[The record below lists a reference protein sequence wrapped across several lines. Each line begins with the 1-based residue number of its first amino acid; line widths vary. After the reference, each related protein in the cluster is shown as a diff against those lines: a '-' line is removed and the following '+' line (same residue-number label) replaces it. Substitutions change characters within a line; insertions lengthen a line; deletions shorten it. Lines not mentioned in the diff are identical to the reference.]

1 MNKSKKPITILGGGV
16 SGLTTSV
23 LLLEQGFDV
32 TIIAEEVAQNTV
44 SSIAAAIWFPYAA
57 KPLEKVNVWSKVTY
71 QKFEKLSRI
80 EQSGVSFI
88 PFSVIEQNVDC
99 PDWLTALPS
108 SIAIQKERKIFLEK
122 ECVSYT
128 MLLPLIDTPIY
139 LRYLQSEFSRLGGN
153 FIQKRITKISDL
165 DQNSVTVNCIGLG
178 SKQLFNDSEVFP
190 IQGQVVKLSPSSS
203 IQGFSIEFPIDEFS
217 DELVYVI
224 PRKDCIVVGGSA
236 KKNQYSTTPSEIL
249 KKRIL
254 NRTISVKPELQR
266 LEVQQTVVGLRPGR
280 TSVRLEWDPEL
291 PIIHNYGHGGAGYTV
306 SWGCAENVYDLIQ
319 SKV

>member
-16 SGLTTSV
+16 SGLTTGV

-57 KPLEKVNVWSKVTY
+57 KPVEKVNEWSKVTY
-71 QKFEKLSRI
+71 QKFEELSKI
-80 EQSGVSFI
+80 EHSGVSFV
-88 PFSVIEQNVDC
+88 PFSVIEQNDDR

-108 SIAIQKERKIFLEK
+108 SIVIQKEQQNISDK
-122 ECVSYT
+122 ECISYT
-128 MLLPLIDTPIY
+128 MLLPLIETPIY

-165 DQNSVTVNCIGLG
+165 DLNSITVNCIGLG

-203 IQGFSIEFPIDEFS
+203 IQGFSFEFPFDEFS

-236 KKNQYSTTPSEIL
+236 KENQYSTTPSETL

-254 NRTISVKPELQR
+254 ERAMSVKPELQN
-266 LEVQQTVVGLRPGR
+266 LEIQQTVVGLRPGR
-280 TSVRLEWDPEL
+280 TSVRLEWDTEH

-306 SWGCAENVYDLIQ
+306 SWGCAESVYDLIQ
-319 SKV
+319 TMS